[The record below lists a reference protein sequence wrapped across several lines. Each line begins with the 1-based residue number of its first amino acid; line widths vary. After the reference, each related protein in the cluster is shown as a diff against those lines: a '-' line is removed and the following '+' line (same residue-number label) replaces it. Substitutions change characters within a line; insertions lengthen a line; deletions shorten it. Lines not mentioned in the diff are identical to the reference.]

1 MSFANN
7 LREIWVSRT
16 NKSPK
21 RKENEMQDQELYE
34 HGEEDFMWCLNV
46 DDENGDEIFSS
57 GFIFDT
63 EEDAFQEGSVSWGEN
78 RVCVISD
85 FEQNKIN
92 NESDFELW
100 EEGK

>member
-1 MSFANN
+1 
-7 LREIWVSRT
+7 
-16 NKSPK
+16 
-21 RKENEMQDQELYE
+21 MQDQELYE
-34 HGEEDFMWCLNV
+34 HGEEDFMFCLNV
-46 DDENGDEIFSS
+46 DDEDGNEIFSS